1 MQKQNKNLL
10 GEMLAGKFT
19 DVKTLSEKVD
29 SQIEAGTI
37 QVNKAPLMASPK
49 ACLNWGLTYKIYD
62 CLYENQPLTPEE
74 IASRIDYERQIYEK
88 EVIVN
93 HTLERMSEIGIT
105 KPLNHEN
112 LTSADI
118 PIKEFS
124 VSPIL
129 YQVKKWEL
137 TEYIKS

>member
-1 MQKQNKNLL
+1 MQEQKKKLL
-10 GEMLAGKFT
+10 GEMLSGKYI

-37 QVNKAPLMASPK
+37 QVNKVPLMASPK

-62 CLYENQPLTPEE
+62 CLYENQSLTPAE

-88 EVIVN
+88 EFIVN
-93 HTLERMSEIGIT
+93 HTLEHMSGIGIT
-105 KPLNHEN
+105 RPLNHEN

-118 PIKEFS
+118 PIKGLS
-124 VSPIL
+124 ISPIL